1 MRPDPSDARR
11 ALLALGSGALLALGF
26 PGPGLWPLAFVAHAP
41 LLLALDGARGLRAA
55 WLGWIAHATM
65 TLLVFRFLWVPLR
78 ELGSLLWGTA
88 AAALGL
94 LAALQGLRGAALG
107 GLTALLGRF
116 LPLPSAFLAA
126 FFASEHVPLLF
137 SWSLSGAAPGLLP
150 LAQSASVGGAP
161 LVALWIAAASL
172 LPATWLARRTGRPW
186 PWRWAWGALLGLG
199 LALGWGQWRLDRLSR
214 EEQEGS
220 WPVGLVHGAIH
231 LTPDAPPEIEGWL
244 ALRKAARELE
254 QRGARLIVLPETA
267 LPLSVRQAHLEDDLS
282 AQGVEEPRAPW
293 VVGAL
298 VEGEEGALNGALLVG
313 GDRPVQLVA
322 KRVLLPFGEYV
333 PLERWLPWL
342 RRFSPR
348 TVRLVVLGGD
358 PEVLLAG
365 RRLGIS
371 ICYEGMLP
379 GRVREAAGQGEAA
392 LLLNLTN
399 DAWFPGTQEPALHAA
414 QTRLRAVEL
423 GRFLV
428 RSTNQGY
435 TMVVAPSG
443 RLLAEVTGAPTRPLL
458 VAVAWREERTLFA
471 RWGGWGGV
479 PGLLGLLGLLG
490 RAPVASSPG
499 GGSRSGRP
507 IQPWARI

>member
-1 MRPDPSDARR
+1 M
-11 ALLALGSGALLALGF
+11 
-26 PGPGLWPLAFVAHAP
+26 
-41 LLLALDGARGLRAA
+41 
-55 WLGWIAHATM
+55 
-65 TLLVFRFLWVPLR
+65 
-78 ELGSLLWGTA
+78 
-88 AAALGL
+88 
-94 LAALQGLRGAALG
+94 
-107 GLTALLGRF
+107 
-116 LPLPSAFLAA
+116 
-126 FFASEHVPLLF
+126 
-137 SWSLSGAAPGLLP
+137 
-150 LAQSASVGGAP
+150 
-161 LVALWIAAASL
+161 ALWIASASL
-172 LPATWLARRTGRPW
+172 IPATLLARRAGRAW

-199 LALGWGQWRLDRLSR
+199 LALGWGQRRLARLTR
-214 EEQEGS
+214 EEQAGG
-220 WPVGLVHGAIH
+220 WGVGLVHGAIH

-267 LPLSVRQAHLEDDLS
+267 LPLPVRRAYPGDDLR
-282 AQGVEEPRAPW
+282 AQGVEALRAPW
-293 VVGAL
+293 LVGAL

-313 GDRPVQLVA
+313 GDRPVQLAA

-348 TVRLVVLGGD
+348 TARLVAPGGD
-358 PEVLLAG
+358 PGILLED
-365 RRLGIS
+365 RRIGIS

-399 DAWFPGTQEPALHAA
+399 DAWFPGTQEPAIHAA

-428 RSTNQGY
+428 RSTNLGQ

-443 RLLAEVTGAPTRPLL
+443 RLLAEATGAPTRSLL
-458 VAVAWREERTLFA
+458 AEVAWREERTLFA
-471 RWGGWGGV
+471 RWGCWGGL

-490 RAPVASSPG
+490 RTPVASPPG
-499 GGSRSGRP
+499 GRTRRGSQ
-507 IQPWARI
+507 IQPRARI